1 MARDEGTRPVIPRQ
15 SFGSTGHE
23 SSRVI
28 FGAAAFW
35 KANPKIEERT
45 LALLLEH
52 GVNHIDVAASYGD
65 AELHVGHWMQNHR
78 DRFFL
83 ATKTGERGH
92 NGAKAELHRSLERLR
107 VDSVDLWQLHNLVD
121 PAEWEEAMGPGG
133 ALEAAVDAKESGLV
147 RFIGVTGHGVT
158 VAAMHRMSLE
168 RFPFDSV
175 LLPLNYTMMQN
186 PAYSADYAELVEM
199 CRNRS
204 VAVQTIKSLAIG
216 DWGEK
221 ERTTRTWY
229 EALSEQADVDLA
241 VHWVLGHEEVFLNSS
256 SDLGLLEKIV
266 DAAERYEG
274 SPAGADIEAMASRTA
289 MSPLF
294 T

>member
-1 MARDEGTRPVIPRQ
+1 MIPLQ
-15 SFGSTGHE
+15 PFGRTGHQ

-35 KANPKIEERT
+35 KANPKVEERA

-52 GVNHIDVAASYGD
+52 GINHIDVAASYGD
-65 AELHVGHWMQNHR
+65 AEEHVGAWMDQHR

-83 ATKTGERGH
+83 ATKTGERGYD
-92 NGAKAELHRSLERLR
+92 GAKAELRRSLERLR
-107 VDSVDLWQLHNLVD
+107 VDSVDLLQLHNLVE

-133 ALEAAVDAKESGLV
+133 ALEAAIEARDNGLV

-158 VAAMHRMSLE
+158 VAQMHSRSLE

-186 PAYSADYAELVEM
+186 PTYAADFEALTAT
-199 CRNRS
+199 CRQRG
-204 VAVQTIKSLAIG
+204 VAMQTIKSLAVAEWG
-216 DWGEK
+216 DK
-221 ERTTRTWY
+221 EHTTRTWY
-229 EALSEQADVDLA
+229 EALSEQSNVDLA
-241 VHWVLGHEEVFLNSS
+241 VQWVLGHEGAFLNSS
-256 SDLGLLEKIV
+256 SDLGLLEKIL
-266 DAAERYEG
+266 DAAERYE
-274 SPAGADIEAMASRTA
+274 SRPADAAMEAMVARAA